1 MLVCHIFQALWCNG
15 EYVWL
20 LEVVWRP
27 STVVWSPTSVVFSLY
42 MKLLILPINNCF
54 CYHPLI
60 FISPW
65 YTMWQLPLQPDVIF
79 PLKWAAFSK
88 PFFYFAFLSPCSD
101 LSTVLESLLSNQ
113 TKIQAPLSPHI
124 NPSLV
129 CYLQLCLIR
138 GLLSVS
144 ISHRLCCCI
153 SNASQRLAVNVTL
166 LFTLSS
172 SRSTSPSFVFLWVEL
187 ILPLKC
193 CRFPLCFDSFQLL
206 SSPLNLPSLLHP
218 FTSPHFAPLLP
229 GFGAE
234 GLGLVVPASLDFH
247 HHRFHASKPPL
258 ILLFVFFYTLAVSCS
273 WAIFLVRLLSDSHFT
288 CNIIACGGKHVGNL

>member
-1 MLVCHIFQALWCNG
+1 
-15 EYVWL
+15 
-20 LEVVWRP
+20 
-27 STVVWSPTSVVFSLY
+27 
-42 MKLLILPINNCF
+42 MKLRILPINNCF

-65 YTMWQLPLQPDVIF
+65 YAIWQLLLQPDVTF

-101 LSTVLESLLSNQ
+101 LSAVFESLLSNQ

-129 CYLQLCLIR
+129 CLLQLCLIR

-144 ISHRLCCCI
+144 ISQRRCCCV

-172 SRSTSPSFVFLWVEL
+172 STVPSFVFLWVEL
-187 ILPLKC
+187 ILPQKC
-193 CRFPLCFDSFQLL
+193 RRFPLCFDSSQLL
-206 SSPLNLPSLLHP
+206 SSLLDLPSLLHP

-229 GFGAE
+229 GSGAE

-247 HHRFHASKPPL
+247 HHRFSRLQTSPDFTFCF
-258 ILLFVFFYTLAVSCS
+258 LLHPRCFMQL
-273 WAIFLVRLLSDSHFT
+273 SHFP
-288 CNIIACGGKHVGNL
+288 G